1 MEAEVNAI
9 LSTPAPKKEE
19 VKKEDGCC
27 KDGVCTDKPADADT
41 PAAETPAADSE
52 MKDEQEAAKTPAEG
66 QWASGSRTQKN
77 PRSRAE

>member
-19 VKKEDGCC
+19 EKKEGGCC
-27 KDGVCTDKPADADT
+27 NSEGVCRDKPADADT

-66 QWASGSRTQKN
+66 Q
-77 PRSRAE
+77 